1 MMTETIKKIKNI
13 MDIYGW
19 TQADMAKRSGVSKTV
34 LSRTF
39 KDENEP
45 SIENVEKMVK
55 ALGMEIRL
63 YKE

>member
-1 MMTETIKKIKNI
+1 MTETVKKIKNV

-19 TQADMAKRSGVSKTV
+19 TQAEMAKRSGVSKTV
-34 LSRTF
+34 VCRTF

>member
-1 MMTETIKKIKNI
+1 MTETVKKIKNV

-19 TQADMAKRSGVSKTV
+19 TQAEMAKRSGVSKANIC
-34 LSRTF
+34 RTF
-39 KDENEP
+39 NDENEP